1 MTSTSSLFDRRPTNA
16 HQPDESG
23 RIEDT
28 VGILNSILPPDPE
41 EQNEQR
47 ADAAEKALATFTKNY
62 GEKGWH
68 NITEQ
73 KQRELNE
80 QNLSDLLADFGHYC
94 DRAGINLQS
103 RLRVAGYHY
112 TEETDRKG
120 TQFAPASNPLDDPS
134 NLATVLAAVR
144 LFQRHY
150 ENVHGDD
157 IRREWPEQFTAN
169 NGGAIEPLST
179 DDIDALCVD
188 LNSGAPAAAP
198 AKTEPGPHDALFIAK
213 ARELYSSESNGD
225 IDIDAA
231 PVVSEGDGGAFVQ
244 MWGWVRDEDAG
255 LSEESGEPTDAPE

>member
-1 MTSTSSLFDRRPTNA
+1 M
-16 HQPDESG
+16 
-23 RIEDT
+23 
-28 VGILNSILPPDPE
+28 GILNSILPPDPE

-47 ADAAEKALATFTKNY
+47 ANAAEKALATFTKNY

-94 DRAGINLQS
+94 DRAGISMQS

-112 TEETDRKG
+112 AEETDRKG
-120 TQFAPASNPLDDPS
+120 TQFAPASNPLDAPS
-134 NLATVLAAVR
+134 NLATVLAALR

-169 NGGAIEPLST
+169 NGDAIEPLST

-198 AKTEPGPHDALFIAK
+198 AEI
-213 ARELYSSESNGD
+213 
-225 IDIDAA
+225 
-231 PVVSEGDGGAFVQ
+231 
-244 MWGWVRDEDAG
+244 
-255 LSEESGEPTDAPE
+255 EPTDAPALPAPAVVPICPKCGSHSVLIRVEAYANYALQGWNAEGEVIAEFEEPASVTTFDDRIYMCSECGYENNLNDAYEFRPEGPAATGK